1 MVECISLPRY
11 LVNMSNNDREDKIQ
25 VNFQLARSKW
35 ERFQVKCKNNGAS
48 ISEVIQLLIEL
59 YLAEEID
66 NYQNFLSVGLATKID
81 AEIGKYIGNKLD
93 RYIDKYIEKKLIQGI
108 GKIDNSQKLVT
119 TKNNNQLTNVGNNS
133 EIVRDKYQEKIDN
146 SQELVKTKTNNQFI
160 NVENNSKIVR
170 DKYQEKKVLTKEI
183 IAQKEVEKNQFSHEG
198 KELKT
203 ARELAKLFGC
213 SPAYITTLN
222 RLGDL
227 QKRGWRDSGK
237 RQGKAILYQEI

>member
-1 MVECISLPRY
+1 MVECIYLARY

-25 VNFQLARSKW
+25 VHFQLTRDNW
-35 ERFQVKCKNNGAS
+35 ERFQVKCKGNGAS
-48 ISEVIQLLIEL
+48 ISEVLQLLVEL

-66 NYQNFLSVGLATKID
+66 NYQNFLSVGLETKID

-108 GKIDNSQKLVT
+108 EKIDKTEELVT
-119 TKNNNQLTNVGNNS
+119 TKNKNKLINAGNKS
-133 EIVRDKYQEKIDN
+133 EIFRDKYQDKKILIK
-146 SQELVKTKTNNQFI
+146 ERI
-160 NVENNSKIVR
+160 
-170 DKYQEKKVLTKEI
+170 DK
-183 IAQKEVEKNQFSHEG
+183 KEVKKNQFNNEG

-203 ARELAKLFGC
+203 ARELGELFGC

-227 QKRGWRDSGK
+227 EKRGWRDSGK
-237 RQGKAILYQEI
+237 RQGKAILYQQI

>member
-35 ERFQVKCKNNGAS
+35 ESFQVKCKNNGAS
-48 ISEVIQLLIEL
+48 ISEVLQFLIEL

-66 NYQNFLSVGLATKID
+66 NYQTILSVSLATKVD

-108 GKIDNSQKLVT
+108 EKIDDPQELVT
-119 TKNNNQLTNVGNNS
+119 TKNNNKLINVGNNS
-133 EIVRDKYQEKIDN
+133 EIVRE
-146 SQELVKTKTNNQFI
+146 
-160 NVENNSKIVR
+160 
-170 DKYQEKKVLTKEI
+170 KYQEKKVLTKETI
-183 IAQKEVEKNQFSHEG
+183 DQKEVKKNQFSNEG

-213 SPAYITTLN
+213 SAAYITTLN

-237 RQGKAILYQEI
+237 RQGKAILYQQI

>member
-25 VNFQLARSKW
+25 VNFQFARSKW
-35 ERFQVKCKNNGAS
+35 ERFQVKCKDNGAS
-48 ISEVIQLLIEL
+48 TSEVLHLLVEL

-66 NYQNFLSVGLATKID
+66 NYQNILSVGLETKID

-93 RYIDKYIEKKLIQGI
+93 RYIDKYIEKKLIKGI
-108 GKIDNSQKLVT
+108 EKIDNTEELVT
-119 TKNNNQLTNVGNNS
+119 TKNKNKLINVGNKS
-133 EIVRDKYQEKIDN
+133 EIVRDKYQDKKI
-146 SQELVKTKTNNQFI
+146 
-160 NVENNSKIVR
+160 
-170 DKYQEKKVLTKEI
+170 LTKEI
-183 IAQKEVEKNQFSHEG
+183 IDNKKVKKNQFNHEG

-203 ARELAKLFGC
+203 ARELGELFGC

-227 QKRGWRDSGK
+227 EKRGWRDSGK
-237 RQGKAILYQEI
+237 RQGKAILYQQI